1 MKTHLIAARFLNKTT
16 GVNKT
21 LPAEAKTIQAN
32 GGWWFFEVEHDG
44 ETLFSEHGTKSKK
57 DLIDYSL
64 NDVVE
69 FVL

>member
-1 MKTHLIAARFLNKTT
+1 MKTYPIAARFLNKTT
-16 GVNKT
+16 GVNFCIPT
-21 LPAEAKTIQAN
+21 EAKTIQAN

-57 DLIDYSL
+57 NLIDYSL

>member
-32 GGWWFFEVEHDG
+32 GGWWFFEVKHDG
-44 ETLFSEHGTKSKK
+44 ETLFSEHGAKSKQ
-57 DLIDYSL
+57 DLVDQSL

>member
-1 MKTHLIAARFLNKTT
+1 MKTYPISARIINRTTGINKTIP
-16 GVNKT
+16 VV
-21 LPAEAKTIQAN
+21 AKTIQAN

-44 ETLFSEHGTKSKK
+44 ETLFSEHGTKAKQ

>member
-1 MKTHLIAARFLNKTT
+1 MKTYPIAARFVDKTT

-21 LPAEAKTIQAN
+21 IPVEAKTIQAN

-44 ETLFSEHGTKSKK
+44 ETLFSDHGTKSKQS
-57 DLIDYSL
+57 LINYSH

-69 FVL
+69 FIL

>member
-1 MKTHLIAARFLNKTT
+1 MKTYPIAARFVDKTT

-32 GGWWFFEVEHDG
+32 GGWWFFEVKHEG
-44 ETLFSEHGTKSKK
+44 ETLFSEHGTKSKQ
-57 DLIDYSL
+57 DLVDHSL